1 MARLGGRLENAVREL
16 GESSMIRKV
25 KGTRD
30 ILPPE
35 SRLWSTV
42 EAIANRVFGGFGYEE
57 IRLPM
62 LEPTELFVRSVGEDT
77 DIVSKEMFTFSDR
90 KGRSLTLRPEGTAG
104 VARAY
109 IENGLGQRPQPLR
122 LSYLGPMFR
131 YEKMQR
137 GRYRQFAQIGIE
149 LIGASTPQ
157 ADAEVLLALHSFLS
171 ELDFDDLVI
180 VLNNLGDPEDRARFI
195 AGFKAEL
202 EVHRTELCSDCQRR
216 WDANPLR
223 ILDCKVARCRELV
236 AETTPIAEVANDE
249 ARTHVDAVEAALA
262 ALEIPV
268 RRAPRLVR
276 GIDYYLRTVFE
287 VVSPQLG
294 EDAVICGGGRYDR
307 LISDLGGDQ
316 VPATGFAIGED
327 RLIEVLPQS
336 FRRRVLDRPTVAVL
350 PIGDAATT
358 EALAITRML
367 VAGGVAVHTEVTG
380 RSLKA
385 GLKWAAKIEARAAV
399 ILGKSEISA
408 GTAIVRDLRKSEQHT
423 VGLDEVQEYVAQLV
437 GADADA
443 ET

>member
-1 MARLGGRLENAVREL
+1 
-16 GESSMIRKV
+16 MIRKV

-35 SRLWSTV
+35 SRLWVAVETV
-42 EAIANRVFGGFGYEE
+42 ANRIFSGFGYEE
-57 IRLPM
+57 IRLPL

-77 DIVSKEMFTFSDR
+77 DIVSKEMYTFADR

-122 LSYLGPMFR
+122 LSYRGPMFR

-157 ADAEVLLALHSFLS
+157 ADVEVLLVLHCFLS
-171 ELDFDDLVI
+171 DLGFDDLVI
-180 VLNNLGDPEDRARFI
+180 VLNNLGDPEDRPRFI
-195 AGFKAEL
+195 EKFKAEL
-202 EVHRTELCSDCQRR
+202 EPHRAELCSDCQRR
-216 WDANPLR
+216 WNANPLR
-223 ILDCKVARCRELV
+223 ILDCKVTRCRELV
-236 AETTPIAEVANDE
+236 ADTTPVAEVVSDE
-249 ARTHVDAVEAALA
+249 ARAHVEAVESGLDG
-262 ALEIPV
+262 LGIPV
-268 RRAPRLVR
+268 RRSPRLVR

-294 EDAVICGGGRYDR
+294 EDTVICGGGRYDR
-307 LISDLGGDQ
+307 LISDLGGAQ

-327 RLIEVLPQS
+327 RLIDVLPGS
-336 FRRRVLDRPTVAVL
+336 FRRRILERPTVAVL
-350 PIGDAATT
+350 PIGDAAHAA
-358 EALAITRML
+358 ALAVAKTL
-367 VAGGVAVHTEVTG
+367 VTQGISAHTEITG

-399 ILGKSEISA
+399 ILGESEISEN
-408 GTAIVRDLRKSEQHT
+408 TAIVRDLEKSEQVT
-423 VGLDEVQEYVAQLV
+423 VAREKVPEYVAELTASD
-437 GADADA
+437 GKS
-443 ET
+443 

>member
-1 MARLGGRLENAVREL
+1 
-16 GESSMIRKV
+16 MIRKV

-35 SRLWSTV
+35 SRLWVAV
-42 EAIANRVFGGFGYEE
+42 EAVANRVFGGFGYEE
-57 IRLPM
+57 IRLPI

-77 DIVSKEMFTFSDR
+77 DIVSKEMYTFADR
-90 KGRSLTLRPEGTAG
+90 KDRSLTLRPEGTAG

-157 ADAEVLLALHSFLS
+157 ADVEVLLALHSFLS
-171 ELDFDDLVI
+171 ELGFDDLVI
-180 VLNNLGDPEDRARFI
+180 VLNNLGDPEDRPRFI
-195 AGFKAEL
+195 ERFKTELEEFRAEL
-202 EVHRTELCSDCQRR
+202 CTDCQRR
-216 WDANPLR
+216 WEANPLR

-236 AETTPIAEVANDE
+236 ADTTPVAEVVSDG
-249 ARTHVDAVEAALA
+249 ARTHVEAVEKGLA
-262 ALEIPV
+262 SLEIPV
-268 RRAPRLVR
+268 RRSPRLVR

-287 VVSPQLG
+287 VVSPKLG
-294 EDAVICGGGRYDR
+294 EDTVICGGGRYDR
-307 LISDLGGDQ
+307 LISDLGGAQ

-327 RLIEVLPQS
+327 RLIEVLPES
-336 FRRRVLDRPTVAVL
+336 FRRRILERPSVAVL
-350 PIGDAATT
+350 PIGDAANAA
-358 EALAITRML
+358 ALAVAKTL
-367 VAGGVAVHTEVTG
+367 VMAGISAHTEVTG

-399 ILGKSEISA
+399 ILGENEIA
-408 GTAIVRDLRKSEQHT
+408 DHTAIVRDLEKGEQET
-423 VGLDEVQEYVAQLV
+423 VALGEVSEYVAALIASD
-437 GADADA
+437 G
-443 ET
+443 ES

>member
-1 MARLGGRLENAVREL
+1 
-16 GESSMIRKV
+16 MIRKV

-35 SRLWSTV
+35 SRLWVEV
-42 EAIANRVFGGFGYEE
+42 EAVASRVFGGFGYEE
-57 IRLPM
+57 IRLPL

-77 DIVSKEMFTFSDR
+77 DIVSKEMYTFADR

-137 GRYRQFAQIGIE
+137 GRYRQFAQIGVE
-149 LIGASTPQ
+149 LIGAATPQ
-157 ADAEVLLALHSFLS
+157 ADVEVLLVLHSFLA
-171 ELDFDDLVI
+171 ELGFNDLII
-180 VLNNLGDPEDRARFI
+180 VLNNLGDPEDRPRFI
-195 AGFKAEL
+195 EGFKAEL
-202 EVHRTELCSDCQRR
+202 EPSRAQLCEDCQRR
-216 WDANPLR
+216 WEANPLR

-236 AETTPIAEVANDE
+236 AATRPVAEVVSEE
-249 ARTHVDAVEAALA
+249 ARAHVEAVERGLA
-262 ALEIPV
+262 SLGIPV
-268 RRAPRLVR
+268 RRSPRLVR

-294 EDAVICGGGRYDR
+294 EDTVICGGGRYDR
-307 LISDLGGDQ
+307 LISDLGGSQ

-327 RLIEVLPQS
+327 RLIEVLPEPY
-336 FRRRVLDRPTVAVL
+336 RRRVLERPTVVVL
-350 PIGDAATT
+350 PIGEAANAA
-358 EALAITRML
+358 ALAVAREL
-367 VAGGVAVHTEVTG
+367 VQRGISAQTEVTG

-385 GLKWAAKIEARAAV
+385 GFKWAGKVGARAAV
-399 ILGKSEISA
+399 ILGENEIA
-408 GTAIVRDLRKSEQHT
+408 EGNAIVRDLDEGEQET
-423 VGLDEVQEYVAQLV
+423 VALDNVPDFVARLIGV
-437 GADADA
+437 DV